1 MTTLQLYINSSRDV
15 YLLIEKLAESCKKR
29 QRKGVIF
36 NADTLAKS
44 QNIYKIVAFASRRC
58 KEVFNYTPSNADKRE
73 ARQRLAKE
81 IALDWLPCLD

>member
-1 MTTLQLYINSSRDV
+1 M
-15 YLLIEKLAESCKKR
+15 LIEKLAASCKKR

-36 NADTLAKS
+36 NADTLANS

-58 KEVFNYTPSNADKRE
+58 KGGFNYTPSNADKRE

-81 IALDWLPCLD
+81 IVLDWLPCMD